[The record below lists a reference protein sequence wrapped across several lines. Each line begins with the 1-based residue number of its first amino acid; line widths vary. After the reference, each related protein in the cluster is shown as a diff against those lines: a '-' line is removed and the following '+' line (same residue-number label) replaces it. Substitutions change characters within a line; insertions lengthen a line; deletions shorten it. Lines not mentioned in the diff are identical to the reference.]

1 MKTTAILSLAFS
13 ALLVV
18 SCASSPVMPA
28 ARPPASLESNIDR
41 LLATPSTAKAIWGVV
56 VEDDDGKV
64 LYAHNAHTLLMPA
77 SNRKLFSAATDANC
91 LGLTSQLTTELW
103 IDGPDVVMRGDGDPS
118 FGSARHASPG
128 FAPFIE
134 ALQARRV
141 TEVRDVVADV
151 SRFDAV
157 TIPGSWKVGN
167 LPSSY
172 SAPVDAL
179 AFDENAIGD
188 DAVSDPAIWTAIRFR
203 DALTSAGIRVI
214 GSVRVRRDR
223 RPAAGGAAPSGERIA
238 VIESPMIAQLLMS
251 VLKDSQNLYAEMLF
265 KRSSPSGSYG
275 ESEELE
281 QRFATTEA
289 GVSGDELRMVDG
301 CGLAPDDLVTPAAIV
316 QVLRWMNAPQR
327 RGTWWMILAQPGGEG
342 TLRNRLTNLSDRLR
356 GKTGTI
362 NGVNALSG
370 IVAGEKGGYRYFSI
384 LINHHLADS
393 GDALRVID
401 QIALEIA
408 KF

>member
-1 MKTTAILSLAFS
+1 MQ
-13 ALLVV
+13 
-18 SCASSPVMPA
+18 
-28 ARPPASLESNIDR
+28 SNIDR
-41 LLATPSTAKAIWGVV
+41 LLAAPSTAKAIWGVV
-56 VEDDDGKV
+56 VEDDGGNV

-91 LGLTSQLTTELW
+91 LGLTSQLSTELW
-103 IDGPDVVMRGDGDPS
+103 IDGPDVVIRGDGDPS

-128 FAPFIE
+128 FAPFIA
-134 ALQARRV
+134 ALAARHV
-141 TEVRDVVADV
+141 TAVRDVVADV

-167 LPSSY
+167 LPSNY

-188 DAVSDPAIWTAIRFR
+188 DAVPDPAIWTALRFR
-203 DALTSAGIRVI
+203 DALTDAGIRI
-214 GSVRVRRDR
+214 EGSVRVRRDR
-223 RPAAGGAAPSGERIA
+223 PANSVAAPSGERIA
-238 VIESPMIAQLLMS
+238 VVQSPMIAQLLMS
-251 VLKDSQNLYAEMLF
+251 VLKNSQNLYAEMLF
-265 KRSSPSGSYG
+265 KRSSAGGSYE

-281 QRFATTEA
+281 RRFATTEA
-289 GVSGDELRMVDG
+289 GVASDELRLVDG
-301 CGLAPDDLVTPAAIV
+301 CGLAPDDLVTPAALV

-342 TLRNRLTNLSDRLR
+342 TLRNRLTNLAERMR

-384 LINHHLADS
+384 LVNHHIADS
-393 GDALRVID
+393 DDVVTTID
-401 QIALEIA
+401 QIAQEIA